1 MKTIGYLSLGL
12 VLALY
17 GAEAAL
23 RTYQFLKRRWTNNR
37 GRQYI
42 ATLGLSK
49 G

>member
-1 MKTIGYLSLGL
+1 MKTIGYLFLGL

-23 RTYQFLKRRWTNNR
+23 RTYQFLKRRRTNNR
-37 GRQYI
+37 GHYV
-42 ATLGLSK
+42 TLGLIK